1 MYNNQKRVELVKRRI
16 YERNCQQQRHGIY
29 GLSAACMVLFAFLA
43 GTLHV
48 VAGHTQMAAQG
59 MYGSVLLY
67 KDAGSYVLVSVVSF
81 VLAVAVT
88 LCCIRLRERMNYR
101 KRRTKEME
109 GKITGT
115 GKRIMTMMLSVI
127 MVTGIFA
134 GMKLEVRA
142 AKNYSIDL
150 SDPGSFMFAL

>member
-29 GLSAACMVLFAFLA
+29 GLSAACMVLFTFLA

-88 LCCIRLRERMNYR
+88 LCCIKLRDRERGVRDR
-101 KRRTKEME
+101 KKGNTLPE
-109 GKITGT
+109 GEDKTDG
-115 GKRIMTMMLSVI
+115 R
-127 MVTGIFA
+127 
-134 GMKLEVRA
+134 
-142 AKNYSIDL
+142 
-150 SDPGSFMFAL
+150 

>member
-43 GTLHV
+43 GMLHV

-67 KDAGSYVLVSVVSF
+67 KDGTWVKGA
-81 VLAVAVT
+81 
-88 LCCIRLRERMNYR
+88 E
-101 KRRTKEME
+101 KKEC
-109 GKITGT
+109 ITGK
-115 GKRIMTMMLSVI
+115 GGQKRWKV
-127 MVTGIFA
+127 
-134 GMKLEVRA
+134 K
-142 AKNYSIDL
+142 
-150 SDPGSFMFAL
+150 

>member
-29 GLSAACMVLFAFLA
+29 GLSTACMVLFAFLA

-88 LCCIRLRERMNYR
+88 LCCIRLRDRERGIRER
-101 KRRTKEME
+101 KGKNELPEKED
-109 GKITGT
+109 
-115 GKRIMTMMLSVI
+115 KRD
-127 MVTGIFA
+127 G
-134 GMKLEVRA
+134 R
-142 AKNYSIDL
+142 
-150 SDPGSFMFAL
+150 

>member
-43 GTLHV
+43 GMLHV

-81 VLAVAVT
+81 ILYQIAGQRTWDKGA
-88 LCCIRLRERMNYR
+88 ER
-101 KRRTKEME
+101 KEH
-109 GKITGT
+109 ITGK
-115 GKRIMTMMLSVI
+115 GGQKRWKV
-127 MVTGIFA
+127 
-134 GMKLEVRA
+134 K
-142 AKNYSIDL
+142 
-150 SDPGSFMFAL
+150 

>member
-29 GLSAACMVLFAFLA
+29 GLSATCIVLFAFLA

-88 LCCIRLRERMNYR
+88 LCCIRLRNRERGVRDRKKRMHYR
-101 KRRTKEME
+101 KGRTAQNEKE
-109 GKITGT
+109 GKTNLWNT
-115 GKRIMTMMLSVI
+115 AEYEHALNVI
-127 MVTGIFA
+127 IGA
-134 GMKLEVRA
+134 GMGGRT
-142 AKNYSIDL
+142 
-150 SDPGSFMFAL
+150 G

>member
-43 GTLHV
+43 GMLHV

-67 KDAGSYVLVSVVSF
+67 KDAGTPLTQRMHPSF
-81 VLAVAVT
+81 H
-88 LCCIRLRERMNYR
+88 
-101 KRRTKEME
+101 
-109 GKITGT
+109 
-115 GKRIMTMMLSVI
+115 
-127 MVTGIFA
+127 
-134 GMKLEVRA
+134 RA
-142 AKNYSIDL
+142 RSIWAR
-150 SDPGSFMFAL
+150 S

>member
-1 MYNNQKRVELVKRRI
+1 
-16 YERNCQQQRHGIY
+16 
-29 GLSAACMVLFAFLA
+29 
-43 GTLHV
+43 
-48 VAGHTQMAAQG
+48 
-59 MYGSVLLY
+59 
-67 KDAGSYVLVSVVSF
+67 
-81 VLAVAVT
+81 
-88 LCCIRLRERMNYR
+88 MNYR

-142 AKNYSIDL
+142 AKNL
-150 SDPGSFMFAL
+150 SLIHI